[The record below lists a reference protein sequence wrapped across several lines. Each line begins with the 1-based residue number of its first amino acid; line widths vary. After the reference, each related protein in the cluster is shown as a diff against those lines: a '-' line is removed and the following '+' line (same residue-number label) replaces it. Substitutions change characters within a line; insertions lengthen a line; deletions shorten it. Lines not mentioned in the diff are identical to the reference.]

1 MAINFF
7 SPKDNDEERAMHS
20 NSERIEIIIY
30 DKADGN
36 IEKNFSTF
44 QLFNFFLDI
53 KFGWKHQRKE
63 VVLSLTVFIYCIKN
77 IIK

>member
-44 QLFNFFLDI
+44 QLFNFFLVSNLVENI
-53 KFGWKHQRKE
+53 KERK
-63 VVLSLTVFIYCIKN
+63 LFYL
-77 IIK
+77 

>member
-30 DKADGN
+30 DKADEN
-36 IEKNFSTF
+36 IEK
-44 QLFNFFLDI
+44 NFFLDI
-53 KFGWKHQRKE
+53 KFGWKHQRKV
-63 VVLSLTVFIYCIKN
+63 VVLSLTEFIYCIKN

>member
-7 SPKDNDEERAMHS
+7 SPKDNDEKRAMHS

-53 KFGWKHQRKE
+53 KFG
-63 VVLSLTVFIYCIKN
+63 
-77 IIK
+77 